1 MIRSGRP
8 ALHLLIPLLGLAAVT
23 AACGDDDESDASTTD
38 TSATETTAADTAT
51 AEDPAGD
58 VIEVTAVDY
67 GFDGLPAT
75 VPAGSVLS
83 LTNSSDREV
92 HELVAMALPADETRS
107 VEEILALPEEELGA
121 LFAVQPGTVLV
132 APPGEGSF
140 AAVGDGSLTEPGRYV
155 IACFIPTGADPDEF
169 LQAAQEAE
177 GGPPQVAGGPP
188 HFTAGMYA
196 ELTVE

>member
-1 MIRSGRP
+1 MNRSGRR
-8 ALHLLIPLLGLAAVT
+8 ALPLLLPILGLAAIT
-23 AACGDDDESDASTTD
+23 AGCGDDDDDAAD
-38 TSATETTAADTAT
+38 TSATETTAADTSA
-51 AEDPAGD
+51 AEDVDAD
-58 VIEVTAVDY
+58 VIEVIAVDY
-67 GFDGLPAT
+67 GFDDLPAT
-75 VPAGSVLS
+75 VPAGTT
-83 LTNSSDREV
+83 LTLQNSSDREV
-92 HELVAMALPADETRS
+92 HELVAMALPAGETRS
-107 VEEILALPEEELGA
+107 VEELLALPEEELGA

-155 IACFIPTGADPDEF
+155 IACFIPTGADPEEF

-188 HFTAGMYA
+188 HFTAGMFA